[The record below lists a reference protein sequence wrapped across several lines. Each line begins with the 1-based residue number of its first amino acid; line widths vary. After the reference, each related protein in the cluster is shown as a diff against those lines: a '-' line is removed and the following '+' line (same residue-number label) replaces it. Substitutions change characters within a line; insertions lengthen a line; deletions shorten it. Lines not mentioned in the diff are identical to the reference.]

1 MNTGH
6 ASPEQM
12 LRLANRC
19 QSSEIIKRV
28 IRNFKCSVCEELKVP
43 TVRRKATM
51 PHTDKPNQVV
61 GIDYVQVEL
70 TKDDGEGNEIEHKFN
85 VLTCVCLA
93 TDFAQQIIVPP
104 GPNALSKAFHQAWTR
119 AYGAPEIVYM
129 DPTYISLSKDF
140 QRYLSHHDI
149 KLLHCAAESH
159 WQLGRLEIA
168 NRVLRGMAQRCWRTS
183 SRPAEEVIE
192 ACASVRNQQMRKNG
206 FSP

>member
-1 MNTGH
+1 
-6 ASPEQM
+6 
-12 LRLANRC
+12 
-19 QSSEIIKRV
+19 
-28 IRNFKCSVCEELKVP
+28 
-43 TVRRKATM
+43 M

-206 FSP
+206 FSPCTMVLGS

>member
-1 MNTGH
+1 
-6 ASPEQM
+6 M

-129 DPTYISLSKDF
+129 DPTYT
-140 QRYLSHHDI
+140 Y
-149 KLLHCAAESH
+149 HC
-159 WQLGRLEIA
+159 Q
-168 NRVLRGMAQRCWRTS
+168 RTS
-183 SRPAEEVIE
+183 RDILATMISSCCTALQSHTG
-192 ACASVRNQQMRKNG
+192 SVADWK
-206 FSP
+206 SPTGS